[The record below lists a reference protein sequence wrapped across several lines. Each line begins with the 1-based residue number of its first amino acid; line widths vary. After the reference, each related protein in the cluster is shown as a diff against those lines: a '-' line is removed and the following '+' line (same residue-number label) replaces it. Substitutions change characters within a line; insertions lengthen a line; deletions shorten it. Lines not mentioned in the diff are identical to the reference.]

1 MCHAV
6 SAISVATP
14 HGVSRATPGLA
25 SRQVTRVCIDLN
37 HCRVGL
43 PVDIAL
49 VQGKSQL
56 LRGDRVI
63 GGRIMKRELRI
74 RLNFVAGSA
83 FVGLL
88 VGGCAMMQPKV
99 EGYVAPPVGSSWTQS
114 NRNTG
119 SYGPSGTSQIARAE
133 RTWEGKPVIAFIG
146 ARGAFLMDPEGG
158 DVAFV
163 GQDDKPL
170 LRWEPHQ
177 NWDWPLQ
184 VGKTFTR
191 DYRLIVGADR
201 TIPYTRT
208 CAVKSVED
216 VSVPAGTFKAWK
228 VECSNTLGVE
238 DSLWFSP
245 ELGIFVKSS
254 SKRSAANPFGAGT
267 QEMELVSQTVKK

>member
-1 MCHAV
+1 
-6 SAISVATP
+6 
-14 HGVSRATPGLA
+14 
-25 SRQVTRVCIDLN
+25 
-37 HCRVGL
+37 
-43 PVDIAL
+43 
-49 VQGKSQL
+49 
-56 LRGDRVI
+56 
-63 GGRIMKRELRI
+63 
-74 RLNFVAGSA
+74 
-83 FVGLL
+83 
-88 VGGCAMMQPKV
+88 MMQPKV

-119 SYGPSGTSQIARAE
+119 SYGPSSTSQITRAE
-133 RTWEGKPVIAFIG
+133 RNWEGKPVIAFIG

-216 VSVPAGTFKAWK
+216 VSVPAGTFRAWK

-238 DSLWFSP
+238 DVLWFSP

>member
-25 SRQVTRVCIDLN
+25 SRQVTRVCFDLN

-119 SYGPSGTSQIARAE
+119 SYGPSGTSQITRAE

-146 ARGAFLMDPEGG
+146 ARGAFLMDSEGG

-191 DYRLIVGADR
+191 EYQLIVGADR

>member
-1 MCHAV
+1 
-6 SAISVATP
+6 
-14 HGVSRATPGLA
+14 
-25 SRQVTRVCIDLN
+25 
-37 HCRVGL
+37 
-43 PVDIAL
+43 
-49 VQGKSQL
+49 
-56 LRGDRVI
+56 
-63 GGRIMKRELRI
+63 MKRELRI

-119 SYGPSGTSQIARAE
+119 SYGPSGTSQITRAE

-146 ARGAFLMDPEGG
+146 ARAAYLVDPEGG

-163 GQDDKPL
+163 GPDEKPL

-216 VSVPAGTFKAWK
+216 VSVPAGTFKVWK
-228 VECSNTLGVE
+228 VECSNTLGAE
-238 DSLWFSP
+238 DALWFSP
-245 ELGIFVKSS
+245 ELGIHVKSS
-254 SKRSAANPFGAGT
+254 SKRSAAYPFGAGT
-267 QEMELVSQTVKK
+267 QEMELISQTVKK